1 MRWLIRHHVLANH
14 GALGTDTFG
23 PDPGTDANF
32 RESSLVFH
40 RHRIDLENLA
50 HVGRL
55 PASGAWVVVGGP
67 RNVHGSGSPAT
78 IFGLVP

>member
-1 MRWLIRHHVLANH
+1 VKWLIRHGVLGDR

-23 PDPGTDANF
+23 PDPGTDERF

-50 HVGRL
+50 HVAAL
-55 PASGAWVVVGGP
+55 PPSGAWIVVGGP
-67 RNVHGSGSPAT
+67 RNSHGSGSPAT
-78 IFGLVP
+78 IYGLIP